1 MRKPPSRLRRLGLA
15 RAVLRHPQALLGLG
29 LLGFVLFVGVY
40 GELLDPYPVR
50 AFPCLGVC
58 GSLPPFVQ
66 TGHIFG
72 TYPNG
77 IDVFSEVAHGAS
89 ADLLIGFGATAI
101 ALGVG
106 VLVGSLAGLGGGG
119 KGAVLL
125 GVTQLFLIMPSFVI
139 VVWFYRSYG
148 STGLFAVPLNTLYLM
163 TLLGLFAWPPVA
175 LVARNEVARTKA
187 EEFVLG
193 AKSIGATNSRLMFRH
208 IIPNVVTPLIGIA
221 GLVFA
226 ANITAEALFTYLGLV
241 NPTSDVVTWGF
252 LIWEGQRF
260 LTAEWWVSFFPGLML
275 VFTTVGVTLLG
286 DVLSD
291 ELNPKLRAR

>member
-1 MRKPPSRLRRLGLA
+1 MSKSHRRLGPLRLA
-15 RAVLRHPQALLGLG
+15 KAVLRHPQAILGVG
-29 LLGFVLFVGVY
+29 LLGFVFAVGTY
-40 GELLDPYPVR
+40 GEFLDPYPVR

-66 TGHIFG
+66 VGHIFG

-77 IDVFSEVAHGAS
+77 LDVFSEVAHGAS
-89 ADLLIGFGATAI
+89 TDLLIGFGATAI
-101 ALGVG
+101 ALAIG
-106 VLVGSLAGLGGGG
+106 VLVGSAAGFGGGG
-119 KGAVLL
+119 KGAVML
-125 GVTQLFLIMPSFVI
+125 GVTQLFLIMPTFVI

-148 STGLFAVPLNTLYLM
+148 STDLFAVHLNTVYLM
-163 TLLGLFAWPPVA
+163 ALLGLFAWPPVA
-175 LVARNEVARTKA
+175 MVARNEVVRTKA
-187 EEFVLG
+187 EEFVVG
-193 AKSIGATNSRLMFRH
+193 ARSIGATNSRLMFKH
-208 IIPNVVTPLIGIA
+208 IIPNVVTPLIGVA

-241 NPTSDVVTWGF
+241 NPDSDVVTWGF

-286 DVLSD
+286 DVVSD